1 MLTICLTI
9 LMTTAS
15 PTFQVE
21 TSDGRTL
28 AGQIVAW
35 DADRVTI
42 QTADGPAELPTKTLL
57 RFSGKKDPDDSLPEP
72 AVWIRLTDGSTLTAR
87 EYVAQDGEAKIT
99 MLDNRSISLPTDAIA
114 SVRIRPN
121 TEPVAAAWDR
131 LITDEIDTD
140 LLVVHKGD
148 SLDYHRGVL
157 RDVTEKR
164 VHFELDGDVLPVK
177 RSKVHGM
184 IYRHAASDAMGEPV
198 CRITD
203 RSGSSWVAQSVSLDD
218 QLHCVTP
225 AGLKRTFPLE
235 QIVEIDFS
243 EGKLVY
249 LSELQPESVE
259 FTPYFGT
266 RDEIPA
272 LTERFAP
279 RMDKNFRSQPLAIDS
294 KQYAKGLCLHSR
306 TKLVYRL
313 PGRFRQLKA
322 IVGIDDSARPRGN
335 VQLSIFGDEKVL
347 LETAIAGT
355 DPPKP
360 IELDLTGV
368 RRLTILV
375 DFGDQFDLA
384 DHLDLC
390 DVRIIK

>member
-1 MLTICLTI
+1 MLTLWLTI
-9 LMTTAS
+9 LMTTAP

-21 TSDGRTL
+21 TADGRTL
-28 AGQIVAW
+28 AGEIVAW
-35 DADRVTI
+35 DADQVTI
-42 QTADGPAELPTKTLL
+42 QTTDGPVELATKTLL
-57 RFSGKKDPDDSLPEP
+57 RLSSPKEPDDSLPEP
-72 AVWIRLTDGSTLTAR
+72 EVWIRLIDGSTLTAR
-87 EYVAQDGEAKIT
+87 EYVCDGGEAEIT
-99 MLDNRSISLPTDAIA
+99 MRDDRSISVPTDAIA

-121 TEPVAAAWDR
+121 TEPVAAAWR
-131 LITDEIDTD
+131 GLTAGEIDTD

-157 RDVTEKR
+157 RDVTKKR

-184 IYRHAASDAMGEPV
+184 IYRHAESDAMGEPV

-203 RSGSSWVAQSVSLDD
+203 RSGSSWVVQSVSLDD
-218 QLHCVTP
+218 QLQCITP
-225 AGLKRTFPLE
+225 AGLKRAFPLE
-235 QIVEIDFS
+235 EIVEIDFS

-249 LSELQPESVE
+249 LSELQPESVQ
-259 FTPYFGT
+259 FMPYFGT
-266 RDEIPA
+266 RNEIPA

-279 RMDKNFRSQPLAIDS
+279 RTDKNFRSQPLTLDS

-313 PGRFRQLKA
+313 PGRFQQLKA
-322 IVGIDDSARPRGN
+322 TVGIDDSVRPRGN

-347 LETAIAGT
+347 LETTIAGT
-355 DPPKP
+355 DPPMP